1 MDRSFEFAPT
11 FELTLAR
18 GITAPPATVFD
29 AWLNPQKPGGPW
41 FGVKALVLN
50 AVPGGLF
57 YHAVEF
63 EGREWAHYG
72 RFLVIDRPHRIEHT
86 WVSAAT
92 SGLETVLTLTFA
104 AKGEGTLLTLHHA
117 GLPDD
122 LMGRR
127 HEEGWG
133 LCLDGLHDDFQF

>member
-18 GITAPPATVFD
+18 AIPAPPATVFD
-29 AWLNPQKPGGPW
+29 AWLDPKKPGGPW
-41 FGVKALVLN
+41 FGVKALVLDP
-50 AVPGGLF
+50 VPGGLF
-57 YHAVEF
+57 YHAVTF

-72 RFLVIDRPHRIEHT
+72 RFLVIDRPKKIEHT

-92 SGLETVLTLTFA
+92 RGLESVLTLTFA
-104 AKGEGTLLTLHHA
+104 AEGEGTLLTLHHA

-122 LMGRR
+122 AMGRR
-127 HEEGWG
+127 HEEGWRLG
-133 LCLDGLHDDFQF
+133 LDGLHDDYQL